1 MIFDMGKH
9 LVAGAGIF
17 ALATS
22 IGYGAKNAA
31 AASADVSS
39 TEAEP
44 ATLGSMDEQYAWVG
58 DLGDRDA
65 LPGKQ
70 LYIENC
76 AGCHEAQVY
85 KAPHTTWL
93 ELMSPPVLYRSIT
106 EGIMQS
112 QAAHLSDGGALTDSM
127 AT

>member
-22 IGYGAKNAA
+22 IGYGAKMA

-58 DLGDRDA
+58 DLGTVMPSQGSSSTSKIVRVA
-65 LPGKQ
+65 TRRRSTRRPTPPG
-70 LYIENC
+70 
-76 AGCHEAQVY
+76 
-85 KAPHTTWL
+85 
-93 ELMSPPVLYRSIT
+93 
-106 EGIMQS
+106 
-112 QAAHLSDGGALTDSM
+112 
-127 AT
+127 